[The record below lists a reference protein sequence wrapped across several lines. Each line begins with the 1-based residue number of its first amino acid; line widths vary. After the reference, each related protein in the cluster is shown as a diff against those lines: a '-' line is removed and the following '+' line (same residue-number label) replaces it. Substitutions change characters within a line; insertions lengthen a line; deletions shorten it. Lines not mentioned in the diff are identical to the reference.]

1 MRIRILRQTSISG
14 QPARVGDVVEVSSS
28 DAWLLLGSGK
38 AEVARDPV
46 PAPDPQPEAT
56 APVLPRARKPR
67 TPRTHGPA

>member
-14 QPARVGDVVEVSSS
+14 RPARVGDVIEVSSS

-46 PAPDPQPEAT
+46 PAPAPQPEAAT
-56 APVLPRARKPR
+56 PVQPRARKPR
-67 TPRTHGPA
+67 TPRTHGSS